1 MGNKKQFPLH
11 QLAWYIMVIDF
22 KKIKIPAG
30 FSFVELLVA
39 IAIFAI
45 LVTGVT
51 FIVTNSFSNFYGVG
65 DKQMLTEFAQEAVE
79 AVRYIQNNSWQD
91 IENATSAGNQGITKN
106 SEGVWQ
112 FSGSEN
118 TLGPLT
124 RTINISNAQRDSN
137 GDIVDSGG
145 TNDPNTKEVLV
156 TVSGEGVADYVLVT
170 YITSWSH
177 NTWQQT
183 DWSGDEGR
191 KFWSNDTM
199 FYTNNDLKILNPG
212 ELSLANR
219 TGYIDWEDLNADA
232 VEDLTGHSYNMEF
245 SSNQNIIY
253 VCGNTTQ
260 DLRAYNIASVRS
272 GTITPLWTLDLG
284 SLSGCLS
291 MALNS
296 SEDYIYLGNS
306 FDMFGDYGIAVVDL
320 TGKAPKIDN
329 YAPATTTSNFMGIND
344 LIIDDQYE
352 YLYALSAN
360 GDIFVYEIEDG
371 GKTLTT
377 LGGGQKFVD
386 GRFPELNMGWLDN
399 DTEDL
404 YIVSDD
410 YDNAFMRVDT
420 SDKENLS
427 VDYAVASSYDYL
439 DIRFLEKEN
448 DKNRFIIATR
458 NPSTEFRIVE
468 DQGSSLTEL
477 STYNLDGSTSVTHD
491 TNSVAFMYD
500 YDANIY
506 SINISDRTSLSD
518 GPVEDTSTYGYAS
531 GSDIYHLMEYSTVHG
546 GIFILERTDEDDPK
560 LNFIMRSEGTSA
572 YYLESGSMVSSIID
586 LGSSD
591 KELMNV
597 AIEQNVP
604 NNCEL
609 SVTLEADDNDDFTS
623 PTSEIFSNTSQT
635 YFTSSTPASLNG
647 QRWLRYQVDMTAC
660 TDTYENDTS
669 PTLYSFRL
677 IYK

>member
-1 MGNKKQFPLH
+1 
-11 QLAWYIMVIDF
+11 MVINL
-22 KKIKIPAG
+22 KKINKSAG

-39 IAIFAI
+39 IAIFGI

-91 IENATSAGNQGITKN
+91 IENATSAGNQGISKN
-106 SEGVWQ
+106 ANGIWQ
-112 FSGSEN
+112 FSGSDN

-124 RTINISNAQRDSN
+124 RTISIINASRD
-137 GDIVDSGG
+137 GDGNIVDVGG
-145 TNDPNTKEVLV
+145 TNDPNTKQVTV

-183 DWSGDEGR
+183 DWSGDSGR
-191 KFWSNDTM
+191 EFWSDETM
-199 FYTNNDLKILNPG
+199 FYTDTDVKIWDPG
-212 ELSLANR
+212 QITLANR
-219 TGYIDWEDLNADA
+219 VGYINWDNLGADA
-232 VEDLTGHSYNMEF
+232 VEDLTDYGYSIEL
-245 SSNQNIIY
+245 SADQNTIY
-253 VCGNTTQ
+253 VCGNDGSQ
-260 DLRAYNIASVRS
+260 DLQAYDITNVRS
-272 GTITPLWTLDLG
+272 GTITNLWTVSLDDMG
-284 SLSGCLS
+284 GCLS
-291 MALNS
+291 MAIHS
-296 SEDYIYLGNS
+296 SGDYMYLGNS
-306 FDMFGDYGIAVVDL
+306 SDQFGDYGIAVVDL
-320 TGKAPKIDN
+320 GGKSPSIDN
-329 YAPATTTSNFMGIND
+329 YAPSTTTSNFMGNND
-344 LIIDDQYE
+344 LIIDDQDE

-360 GDIFVYEIEDG
+360 GDIFVYAIEDG
-371 GKTLTT
+371 GQTLTT

-386 GRFPELNMGWLDN
+386 DRFPELNRGWLDN

-420 SDKENLS
+420 TDKENLS

-439 DIRFLEKEN
+439 DIRFLENEN
-448 DKNRFIIATR
+448 DKNRFIISTR
-458 NPSTEFRIVE
+458 DSSKEFRIIE

-477 STYNLDGSTSVTHD
+477 STYNLDGSTSVAHD
-491 TNSVAFMYD
+491 TNSLAFMYD

-506 SINISDRTSLSD
+506 SINISNRTSLSD
-518 GPVEDTSTYGYAS
+518 GPVEDTSTYGYVPMA
-531 GSDIYHLMEYSTVHG
+531 DIYGVMEYSTVHG
-546 GIFILERTDEDDPK
+546 GIFILERTAASEAK

-572 YYLESGSMVSSIID
+572 YYVESGNIISSIVD
-586 LGSSD
+586 LGAND

-604 NNCEL
+604 TDCEL
-609 SVTLEADDNDDFTS
+609 SVTLDVDDNDSFDS
-623 PTSEIFSNTSQT
+623 PTSAVFSNTSQT
-635 YFTSSTPASLNG
+635 YFTSSTPANLNG
-647 QRWLRYQVDMTAC
+647 QRWLRYQVDMEAC
-660 TDTYENDTS
+660 TVSQENDTT